1 MHAAGAQNV
10 SLRGQYNSLC
20 GLTSKIT
27 PLVGSAGRPTATFCV
42 QRRYRSLLLQLL
54 KSRTI
59 PPMAAEETMSIQ
71 RAENVDHQLI
81 RAIGVPGLTANIVN
95 STIGAGIFVLPALV
109 AKGLGPAAPLAFI
122 CCAIAMVLFV
132 TCFAIAGSRV
142 SLTGGLYAYVEVA
155 FGRYVGFLAG
165 VLYGITALGAV
176 AGGGNVLV
184 NSIAI
189 VAPFLGNPVMRI
201 VVMIA
206 VYGTLVLINVRGVRG
221 GAGAVTVVTLAK
233 LVPLLLFICAGIFL
247 IHPANLSWG
256 AWPSSKALGDS
267 VILLIF
273 AFVGIEVALIPSGEV
288 KNPART
294 VPRSA
299 YLALV
304 ITTVIYILIQIV
316 GQGTLGADLAN
327 HPDAPLAESAAT
339 FLGNLGRTILL
350 AGATISAFGFV
361 TSDILSSPR
370 MIFAFGRDGALPQFF
385 AHVHPRYR
393 SPDVAIITYATLAFL
408 LSISGTFEKLAV
420 LSNVA
425 VLLMYLLCCAACWV
439 LVQRDVRA
447 DGAKPFNFPGMT
459 IVPALAIVAILWILA
474 HATSREFVVTGIVL
488 AVASVVYLVRGQVRR
503 KA

>member
-1 MHAAGAQNV
+1 
-10 SLRGQYNSLC
+10 
-20 GLTSKIT
+20 
-27 PLVGSAGRPTATFCV
+27 
-42 QRRYRSLLLQLL
+42 
-54 KSRTI
+54 
-59 PPMAAEETMSIQ
+59 MAAEEPISIQ
-71 RAENVDHQLI
+71 QAERVDHQLI

-109 AKGLGPAAPLAFI
+109 AKGLGSAAPIAFI

-176 AGGGNVLV
+176 AGVVNVLV
-184 NSIAI
+184 NSIAVI
-189 VAPFLGNPVMRI
+189 APFLGVGVMRVI
-201 VVMIA
+201 VMIA
-206 VYGTLVLINVRGVRG
+206 VYGLLVGINVRGVRG

-233 LVPLLLFICAGIFL
+233 LLPLLLFICAGIFF
-247 IHPANLSWG
+247 IHPANLTWS
-256 AWPSSKALGDS
+256 AWPSSKAVGDN

-304 ITTVIYILIQIV
+304 VTTIIYITIQLV
-316 GQGTLGADLAN
+316 AQGTLGSDLAN
-327 HPDAPLAESAAT
+327 YKDAPLAEAAAK
-339 FLGNLGRTILL
+339 FLGNIGRTILI

-370 MIFAFGRDGALPQFF
+370 MIFAFGRDGALPAFF

-393 SPDVAIITYATLAFL
+393 SPDVAIITYAMLAFS
-408 LSISGTFEKLAV
+408 LSVTGTFEQLAV

-425 VLLMYLLCCAACWV
+425 VLLMYLLCCAGCWF
-439 LVQRDVRA
+439 LVQRDVRTE
-447 DGAKPFNFPGMT
+447 GQPFNFPGMK
-459 IVPALAIVAILWILA
+459 IVPALAIIAIIWILS
-474 HATSREFVVTGIVL
+474 HATVREFAVNGILL
-488 AVASVVYLVRGQVRR
+488 ALASVVYLIRGQFRR
-503 KA
+503 KS

>member
-1 MHAAGAQNV
+1 MV
-10 SLRGQYNSLC
+10 E
-20 GLTSKIT
+20 
-27 PLVGSAGRPTATFCV
+27 
-42 QRRYRSLLLQLL
+42 
-54 KSRTI
+54 SRTI
-59 PPMAAEETMSIQ
+59 PRMAAEEPMSIQ
-71 RAENVDHQLI
+71 QAERVDHQLI

-109 AKGLGPAAPLAFI
+109 AKGLGSAAPVAFI
-122 CCAIAMVLFV
+122 CCAVAMVLFV

-176 AGGGNVLV
+176 AGVVNVLV
-184 NSIAI
+184 NSIAVI
-189 VAPFLGNPVMRI
+189 APFLGVGVMRVI
-201 VVMIA
+201 VMIA
-206 VYGTLVLINVRGVRG
+206 VYGLLVGINVRGVRG

-233 LVPLLLFICAGIFL
+233 LLPLLLFICAGIFF
-247 IHPANLSWG
+247 IHPANLTWS
-256 AWPSSKALGDS
+256 AWPSSKAVGDN

-304 ITTVIYILIQIV
+304 VTTIIYITIQLV
-316 GQGTLGADLAN
+316 AQGTLGSDLAN
-327 HPDAPLAESAAT
+327 YKDAPLAEAAAK
-339 FLGNLGRTILL
+339 FLGNIGRTILI
-350 AGATISAFGFV
+350 AGATMSAFGFV

-370 MIFAFGRDGALPQFF
+370 MIFAFGRDGALPAFF

-393 SPDVAIITYATLAFL
+393 SPDVAIITYAVLAFS
-408 LSISGTFEKLAV
+408 LSVTGTFEQLAV

-425 VLLMYLLCCAACWV
+425 VLLMYLLCCAGCWF
-439 LVQRDVRA
+439 LVQRDVRTE
-447 DGAKPFNFPGMT
+447 GQPFNFPGMK
-459 IVPALAIVAILWILA
+459 IVPALAIIAIIWILS
-474 HATSREFVVTGIVL
+474 HATVREFAVNGILL
-488 AVASVVYLVRGQVRR
+488 ALASVVYLIRGQFRR
-503 KA
+503 KS

>member
-1 MHAAGAQNV
+1 MPE
-10 SLRGQYNSLC
+10 
-20 GLTSKIT
+20 LTRI
-27 PLVGSAGRPTATFCV
+27 LA
-42 QRRYRSLLLQLL
+42 LD
-54 KSRTI
+54 KSFTHDA
-59 PPMAAEETMSIQ
+59 PMADEAPAWIQQEERI
-71 RAENVDHQLI
+71 DHQLV
-81 RAIGVPGLTANIVN
+81 RGIGVPALTANIVS
-95 STIGAGIFVLPALV
+95 STIGAGIFVIPATV
-109 AKGLGPAAPLAFI
+109 AKGLGSAAPFAFL

-165 VLYGITALGAV
+165 MLYFLTAIGAV
-176 AGGGNVLV
+176 AGVVNVLA
-184 NSIAI
+184 NS
-189 VAPFLGNPVMRI
+189 VALVVPFLGGPIMRVAVMF
-201 VVMIA
+201 A
-206 VYGTLVLINVRGVRG
+206 VYASLVLINIRGVRQ
-221 GAGAVTVVTLAK
+221 GAGAVTVITVAK
-233 LVPLLLFICAGIFL
+233 LLPLLLFIGAGIFF
-247 IHPANLSWG
+247 IHAPNLAWSSWPG
-256 AWPSSKALGDS
+256 SKSLGDA

-304 ITTVIYILIQIV
+304 VTTVIYILIQLV

-327 HPDAPLAESAAT
+327 HPDAPLAESAAK

-370 MIFAFGRDGALPQFF
+370 MIFAFGRDGALPAFF

-393 SPDVAIITYATLAFL
+393 SPDVAIITYAVLAFS
-408 LSISGTFEKLAV
+408 LSVTGTFEQLAV

-425 VLLMYLLCCAACWV
+425 VLLMYLLCCAGCWF
-439 LVQRDVRA
+439 LVQRDIRTE
-447 DGAKPFNFPGMT
+447 GQPFNFPGMK
-459 IVPALAIVAILWILA
+459 IVPVLAIIAIIWILS
-474 HATSREFVVTGIVL
+474 HATVRVFAVNGILL
-488 AVASVVYLVRGQVRR
+488 ALASVVYLIRGQFRR
-503 KA
+503 KS